1 MKRALALALL
11 GTLGVSVAA
20 RAAFGPCYGG
30 SATVALPFVPQA
42 TSPGVGAS
50 SVERLVLGLV
60 HATLVEVAAD
70 GSVRPALARSWSS
83 AALGREWTL
92 ELDPAARFHDDAPV
106 TAAHAVR
113 SIRRFLAG
121 GTSAARRLARALE
134 PGGVGADEAGRV
146 VLRFRD
152 PTGRPL
158 LPLASL
164 ACAITGTRGVAAG
177 PFIPTLAIPG
187 SRLAF
192 TAFGGYWRGRAFLDG
207 LTAVAV
213 PDDGRRHAE
222 LAAGRVDL
230 AMGEPGVQAPA
241 TTLLLVLNPQQ
252 PPFDRESA
260 REAVAAAMDRVAL
273 AREYIPGGVPTL
285 SALSP
290 SLGGPPGPIPA
301 GRGSSA
307 RRLAGAITLAVATD
321 VAPAISQR
329 IVAHLDALGL
339 RVTATPVDPS
349 AARGAAA
356 EARLFLFA
364 PEVADA
370 ALATLE
376 VGALAPRGPAVVIPL
391 AAVPVSIGAR
401 PGLHGV
407 RIDAVG
413 RTSLDDAWVEP

>member
-1 MKRALALALL
+1 MKRALVVACL
-11 GTLGVSVAA
+11 GTLGFSVAA

-42 TSPGVGAS
+42 TTPGVGAS
-50 SVERLVLGLV
+50 TVERLVLGLV
-60 HATLVEVAAD
+60 HATLVEIGPD
-70 GSVRPALARSWSS
+70 GTLKPGLARSWSS
-83 AALGREWTL
+83 TALGREWTL
-92 ELDPAARFHDDAPV
+92 ELDPAARFHDDAPI
-106 TAAHAVR
+106 TAAQAVR

-134 PGGVGADEAGRV
+134 PDGVGADDAGRV
-146 VLRFRD
+146 VLRFREAG
-152 PTGRPL
+152 GRPL

-164 ACAITGTRGVAAG
+164 ACAVTGARGAAAG
-177 PFIPTLAIPG
+177 PFIPTLSIPG

-192 TAFGGYWRGRAFLDG
+192 TAFGGHWRGRAYLDG

-213 PDDGRRHAE
+213 PDDARRHAD

-230 AMGEPGVQAPA
+230 AMGEPGVQAQA
-241 TTLLLVLNPQQ
+241 TTLLLVLNAQL
-252 PPFDRESA
+252 PPFDRPAA
-260 REAVAAAMDRVAL
+260 REAVAAAIDRAAL
-273 AREYIPGGVPTL
+273 AREYIAGGVPTL

-290 SLGGPPGPIPA
+290 ALTGPPGPVPLP
-301 GRGSSA
+301 RGNGA
-307 RRLAGAITLAVATD
+307 RRLSGAITLAVATD
-321 VAPAISQR
+321 VAPAVSQR

-339 RVTATPVDPS
+339 HVTATPVDPT
-349 AARGAAA
+349 AARTAAA

-370 ALATLE
+370 SLAGSEVAALAS
-376 VGALAPRGPAVVIPL
+376 PGPAIVIPL

-407 RIDAVG
+407 RIDNVG
-413 RTSLDDAWVEP
+413 RAALDDAWVEP